1 MKDQYFGDVNDY
13 VKYGL
18 LKCCAES
25 GWRVGVCWMLT
36 RSDARSDGR
45 KIAYLSDS
53 RGWRDHDP
61 TLFDNLQTIVNGRDR
76 RVAVADAA
84 DIIPGARYFDDP
96 VPDSKDARSN
106 WIERALKTLSAA
118 DLLFFDPDN
127 GVEIPSIPKGRKDSS
142 KYVFWDEVEL
152 GWKQGASLLIFQH
165 FARQETRIEHVA
177 RLALEMEARA
187 PGSTVTPLV
196 TSNVLF
202 LLASRPQHA
211 DRAAATLD
219 LLKTRWGS
227 RFRLEG

>member
-13 VKYGL
+13 LKYGL
-18 LKCCAES
+18 LRCCAEA

-36 RSDARSDGR
+36 PSDARSDGR
-45 KIAYLSDS
+45 KTRYLSEPRS
-53 RGWRDHDP
+53 WRDYDP
-61 TLFDNLQTIVNGRDR
+61 TLFDNLQTIVNSGDR

-84 DIIPGARYFDDP
+84 GIIPGARYFDDP

-127 GVEIPSIPKGRKDSS
+127 GLEISSKPKGRKDSR

-165 FARQETRIEHVA
+165 FARETRTKHVA
-177 RLALEMEARA
+177 RLAVELEVRA

-227 RFRLEG
+227 RFRLEV

>member
-18 LKCCAES
+18 LRCCAES

-36 RSDARSDGR
+36 PSDARPDGR

-61 TLFDNLQTIVNGRDR
+61 TLFDNLQTIVNGGDR

-84 DIIPGARYFDDP
+84 GIIPGARYFDDP
-96 VPDSKDARSN
+96 VPDSKGARSN
-106 WIERALKTLSAA
+106 WIERALQTLSEA

-127 GVEIPSIPKGRKDSS
+127 GLEISSKPKGRKDSS

-165 FARQETRIEHVA
+165 FGRETRTKHVA
-177 RLALEMEARA
+177 RLAFELEVRA
-187 PGSTVTPLV
+187 PGSTVTPLI

-202 LLASRPQHA
+202 LLTSRPQHA
-211 DRAAATLD
+211 DRLEASLD
-219 LLKTRWGS
+219 LLKTRWGT
-227 RFRLEG
+227 RFKLEV